1 MTKQFSLFFILVF
14 ATLFVNAQSLIQ
26 VSGVVYDEK
35 NQPLPKVTVSL
46 VGLSGVA
53 VTDSDGKYNIQSRLS
68 NFSLRYKIEGYK
80 IETIKFTQDK
90 GDQII
95 KNITLAPDVKA
106 LKAVKITSKQ
116 MQLANASSI
125 GIADMVSLPT
135 VSMNFESILKTLPG
149 VSTNNELSSQYSV
162 RGGNFDE
169 NLIYV
174 NDIEINRPILI
185 RNGQQEGLSFI
196 NPELV
201 TRARFSAGG
210 FNARYGDKLSSVL
223 DIRYDKP
230 DSNLYMITAGFMGL
244 SATAKTTF
252 KNSHL
257 LFGFRRKDNRSIL
270 GTQDQKG
277 SYRPSF
283 NDLQALYQ
291 YDFSAKFN
299 VSALLNFNSGSF
311 KLIPESRETQFGTLA
326 SPMRL
331 KIDYEGQEI
340 DDYYTY
346 GGAVTGAFYPSKNIS
361 VKWVNSYFEMVE
373 RERFDIDGNYVFEEV
388 DSEYGDGGFGTIKK
402 NRGLGSYYNYA
413 RNSLNSSIKSSE
425 IKVEHSVGKHDF
437 TYGARFEQ
445 AKYVDRVNEY
455 NYIDSAGYILPN
467 NTNSFTFQNS
477 IFNSSRLNVNTFT
490 GYLQDSYAVSAK
502 TDVQIGARLNYNSLS
517 KEILF
522 SPRLLMLYRPSDHQL
537 WRLTAG
543 IYRQAP
549 SYRSI
554 RNTDGLLNLNQKSQ
568 VSYNVSAAYDF
579 SFVGL
584 GTQLKFTSEF
594 YYKYAERMIPYTV
607 DNVRIRYLA
616 NETAKGNTFGADFSL
631 GGEFVKDLMSYFR
644 VSFLSANQDV
654 IGDSY
659 VTKNSSGQNTIITPG
674 FLRRP
679 TDQRVNFSM
688 FFQDRLFRSPT
699 FKVHL
704 NLLYGSRLPIGSPQ
718 IAAYTD
724 DFSIPAY
731 RRVDIGFSNDFLD
744 AQLIKKPLFLSKYFS
759 SVIAYA
765 EVFNLLNINN
775 TVSYLW
781 LKDVSNVSY
790 AIPNYLTGRQVNLKL
805 IFKFKNN

>member
-1 MTKQFSLFFILVF
+1 MIKKTLALFIFSLI
-14 ATLFVNAQSLIQ
+14 TLTTVAQSLIT
-26 VSGVVYDEK
+26 VRGVVSDEK
-35 NQPLPKVTVSL
+35 GQALANVVVSL
-46 VGLSGVA
+46 VGLSGSTI
-53 VTDSDGKYNIQSRLS
+53 TDSEGKYTSQSRLS
-68 NFSLRYKIEGYK
+68 NFSLRYKLEGYK
-80 IETIKFTQDK
+80 VFTLKFSESK
-90 GDQII
+90 GVEVV
-95 KNITLAPDVKA
+95 KNVALVPDVQS
-106 LKAVKITSKQ
+106 LKSVKITSKQ
-116 MQLANASSI
+116 TQLANATSI
-125 GIADMVSLPT
+125 GITDMVNLPT

-196 NPELV
+196 NPDLV

-223 DIRYDKP
+223 DIKYDKP
-230 DSNLYMITAGFMGL
+230 DSNQYMITAGFMGV
-244 SATAKTTF
+244 SATAKTVF

-277 SYRPSF
+277 SYRPNF

-291 YDFSAKFN
+291 YDFSSKFN

-311 KLIPESRETQFGTLA
+311 KLVPESRETQFGTLA
-326 SPMRL
+326 TPMRL
-331 KIDYEGQEI
+331 KVDYEGQEI

-346 GGAVTGAFYPSKNIS
+346 GGAITGTLFANKNLS
-361 VKWVNSYFEMVE
+361 AKWVNSYFEMVE
-373 RERFDIDGNYVFEEV
+373 RERFDIDGIYVFEEI
-388 DSEYGDGGFGTIKK
+388 DESYGDGNFGKIKK
-402 NRGLGSYYNYA
+402 NRGLGSYYSYA
-413 RNSLNSSIKSSE
+413 RNSLNSSIASTEVKLE
-425 IKVEHSVGKHDF
+425 QNVGKHDF
-437 TYGARFEQ
+437 TYGARFEH
-445 AKYVDRVNEY
+445 ANYVDRLNEY

-467 NTNSFTFQNS
+467 QTNSFTFQNA
-477 IFNSSRLNVNTFT
+477 IFSSSTLPINTVT
-490 GYLQDSYAVSAK
+490 AYLQDSYALSSK
-502 TDVQIGARLNYNSLS
+502 TDIQAGARINYNSLS
-517 KEILF
+517 KEVLI
-522 SPRLLMLYRPSDHQL
+522 SPRLLVLYRPSADKV
-537 WRLTAG
+537 WRFTTG

-554 RNTDGLLNLNQKSQ
+554 RNSDGSLNVNQKSQ
-568 VSYNVSAAYDF
+568 VSYNASAAYDYSF
-579 SFVGL
+579 SGL
-584 GTQLKFTSEF
+584 GIRLKFTSEF
-594 YYKYAERMIPYTV
+594 YYKYADRMIPYTV

-616 NETAKGNTFGADFSL
+616 NDMAKGNTYGADFSL

-644 VSFLSANQDV
+644 VSFLNANQDV

-659 VTKNSSGQNTIITPG
+659 VAKNAAGQNITITPG
-674 FLRRP
+674 FLKRP

-688 FFQDRLFRSPT
+688 FFQDQLFRSPT
-699 FKVHL
+699 YKVHL
-704 NLLYGSRLPIGSPQ
+704 NLLYGSRLPIGAPQ
-718 IAAYTD
+718 IPTYTD

-731 RRVDIGFSNDFLD
+731 RRVDIGFSKDFLD
-744 AQLIKKPLFLSKYFS
+744 ARLVKRPQFLSKYFS

-781 LKDVSNVSY
+781 LKDVSNVNY